1 MNYWHWMK
9 YFILTKLR
17 RSIKGN
23 LPRDKSQDYEERV
36 YCSICGKP
44 FQAVRPGKWQ
54 PECSCYEG
62 IVDE

>member
-1 MNYWHWMK
+1 MNCWHWMK

-17 RSIKGN
+17 RSIK
-23 LPRDKSQDYEERV
+23 DEDYEERV

-54 PECSCYEG
+54 PECSCYED